1 MHEGD
6 KTWTRAQR
14 EGECSEDVCSMSAD
28 TDHWIAEAIRV
39 CTAASRGDLEARV
52 LHADQAGPQLRELM
66 HAINHMLDMTDAFI
80 REATASLEYAGQG
93 KFFRRVLPE
102 GMLGSFKRASQ
113 SINSATGEMH
123 ERSKQLKLAHQR
135 RMELEADFQNVR
147 EVTAALSRAT
157 SEISNMSSV
166 IDRIAGQTNLLA
178 LNSSIEAARVG
189 AAGRGFA
196 VVASEVKKLAQQTA
210 EATDQMQSDIE
221 AVHAA
226 TRSTVEAIDKIWEVI
241 RSQDAGTE
249 QSPTG
254 THKAA

>member
-1 MHEGD
+1 MHHSD
-6 KTWTRAQR
+6 QPRTRAKR
-14 EGECSEDVCSMSAD
+14 EEEWTEDVSSASPD
-28 TDHWIAEAIRV
+28 TDQWIAEAIRV

-113 SINSATGEMH
+113 SINAATGEMH
-123 ERSKQLKLAHQR
+123 ERSKQLKLAQQR
-135 RMELEADFQNVR
+135 RLELEADFQNVR
-147 EVTAALSRAT
+147 EVTAALARAT

-226 TRSTVEAIDKIWEVI
+226 TRSTVEAIDRIWDVI
-241 RSQDAGTE
+241 RSQEAATE
-249 QSPTG
+249 HSPTSIDR
-254 THKAA
+254 AA

>member
-1 MHEGD
+1 MQ
-6 KTWTRAQR
+6 QR
-14 EGECSEDVCSMSAD
+14 NTTVSKVRREDDWAEDPAPESVDTERWISEAV
-28 TDHWIAEAIRV
+28 RV
-39 CTAASRGDLEARV
+39 CVAASRGDLEARV
-52 LHADQAGPQLRELM
+52 LHADNAGPQLAELM

-93 KFFRRVLPE
+93 KFFRRVLPA

-113 SINSATGEMH
+113 SINAATGEMN
-123 ERSKQLKLAHQR
+123 ERSKQLRLAHDR
-135 RMELEADFQNVR
+135 RMELEEDFRAVR
-147 EVTAALSRAT
+147 QVTRELSRAT

-210 EATDQMQSDIE
+210 EATDQMQTDIE

-226 TRSTVEAIDKIWEVI
+226 TRSTVEAIEKIWDVI
-241 RSQDAGTE
+241 RSQDASAESNASGKK
-249 QSPTG
+249 
-254 THKAA
+254 KAA